1 MDPCTGGDSGE
12 EFILW
17 YFEWPWISLSGLED
31 WHQASSLSGFE
42 GMISGFENPISKTQ
56 FIINWKTWS
65 RLACH
70 LPSDDV
76 ECVVLYYSH
85 WDKILA

>member
-1 MDPCTGGDSGE
+1 MPNSE
-12 EFILW
+12 PMYKENLKILNDLANTMIKTP
-17 YFEWPWISLSGLED
+17 F
-31 WHQASSLSGFE
+31 F

-76 ECVVLYYSH
+76 EYVVLYYSN